1 MFKRNMLILVLVFS
15 SMITRAQVP
24 ESAEDWTRYFNS
36 SFLPADE
43 AKKYQ
48 VPEGEN
54 FQDIATK
61 QLSGAERSRQS
72 VQAMDESVS
81 PDSEDAPSNAEIA
94 PAELIFQ
101 LPDEIRKEEAAAP
114 SSALK
119 NHYQIYQT
127 QYPIHKQ
134 VFEYARHVLSSVEN
148 NGWLVVNGHLDTYPL
163 RALQSN
169 QGFRTDVQV
178 VNLQW
183 LKSSEKYR
191 ELISNKLGV
200 QQIPIGSSIEMI
212 RILQGNLGSR
222 LHLSMTLPTEI
233 PGAMMNEITP
243 RGLVF
248 SLDRNADHRSKHR
261 QVLES
266 VNWQSVTNS
275 SSPEYIQAL
284 NQNYLAAL
292 LIHKKMQLPQEI
304 GSYQRDWILEQLYQ
318 QRPLENNAKKYL
330 QNK

>member
-1 MFKRNMLILVLVFS
+1 MFKRNMLILVLVFGP
-15 SMITRAQVP
+15 MLIWAQVP
-24 ESAEDWTRYFNS
+24 DSPEDWTRYFNS

-54 FQDIATK
+54 FQDISTK

-81 PDSEDAPSNAEIA
+81 PDAEKSAADVEVAPV
-94 PAELIFQ
+94 ELIFQ
-101 LPDEIRKEEAAAP
+101 LPDEIRKEEGAAP
-114 SSALK
+114 SAALK
-119 NHYQIYQT
+119 DQYQLYQS

-134 VFEYARHVLSSVEN
+134 VFDYARHVLSSVEN
-148 NGWLVVNGHLDTYPL
+148 NGWLVVNGHLDTYPV

-169 QGFRTDVQV
+169 EGFRNDVQV

-183 LKSSEKYR
+183 LNSSSEYR
-191 ELISNKLGV
+191 KFISTKLGV
-200 QQIPIGSSIEMI
+200 QQIPLGSSIEMI
-212 RILQGNLGSR
+212 RFLQSNLGSR

-233 PGAMMNEITP
+233 PGAMMNEIAP

-261 QVLES
+261 QVLAS

-275 SSPEYIQAL
+275 STPEYIQAL

-292 LIHKKMQLPQEI
+292 LIHQKMKLPKEV
-304 GSYQRDWILEQLYQ
+304 GKNQRDWILEQLYQ
-318 QRPLENNAKKYL
+318 QRPVENNAKKYL